1 MRQEFY
7 YAQVDPKTND
17 YSWTECK
24 YHKLTLEQM
33 DDALQKWGNKVLH
46 IVSNGKEGAMAM
58 WACFKSHINSGC
70 YSDMINAYRLLT
82 DDHKSLVDRE
92 RELRHAWNHYEEL
105 WQIRYYGTVEN
116 YLKEEL
122 ERAKERYQRY
132 CKEQKDD

>member
-17 YSWTECK
+17 YSWTDCK
-24 YHKLTLEQM
+24 YHKLTIEQM
-33 DDALQKWGNKVLH
+33 DDALEKWGNKILH
-46 IVSNGKEGAMAM
+46 IVGNGKEGVMAM
-58 WACFKSHINSGC
+58 WACFKNRINSGC

-92 RELRHAWNHYEEL
+92 HELRHAWNHYEEL
-105 WQIRYYGTVEN
+105 WQIRYYGSVEN

-122 ERAKERYQRY
+122 ERAKKYYQNY
-132 CKEQKDD
+132 FKEK

>member
-7 YAQVDPKTND
+7 YAQVDPNTNC
-17 YSWTECK
+17 YSWTEGK

-33 DDALQKWGNKVLH
+33 DDALKKWGDKILN

-58 WACFKSHINSGC
+58 WACFKSRINYGC

-92 RELRHAWNHYEEL
+92 HELRHAWNHYEEL